1 MEAIKFKILSLN
13 AEAEEEFIPINFDT
27 EIIQGYYLTE
37 DSIIFDSVEV
47 ITTCGTFSFERTAT
61 VFDYL
66 INRFGSDG
74 LNGVNITAPIQF

>member
-47 ITTCGTFSFERTAT
+47 ITTCGTCSFERTAV

-66 INRFGSDG
+66 INKFGSDG
-74 LNGVNITAPIQF
+74 LNEV

>member
-47 ITTCGTFSFERTAT
+47 ITTCGTFSFERTAV

-66 INRFGSDG
+66 INKFGSDG
-74 LNGVNITAPIQF
+74 LNEV